1 MFKNEDSK
9 MHHISLPLV
18 NKNEDTT
25 VFPLV
30 INVISRFWGE
40 EPPNLEIDTRSRNYG
55 DYKGSILIEGL
66 EIIEKRLKL
75 SSVVYRGSINDLKKR
90 LDQGLPVVVILPGI
104 SDTIQ
109 FATIVCGYDE
119 DEKRIFTYIP
129 EPDSFGAIPEDKFIE
144 EWKQDD
150 FLTIL
155 IYPEDVR
162 DILKKDVFSFYQSN
176 RAALEAERLKIMGK
190 TEDAMRLIQETLD
203 KYPDADKNPQ
213 LLLMMA
219 GMLNEKGDSKCTDY
233 YGKIIELNPKYYLAY
248 RGLGNYFLKKGDYS
262 LSNKHYLEAVKISP
276 TRYGPIYKNLGLT
289 YIQLGDNLS
298 AKEAFKQYLNQIPE
312 AKDRKSILEF
322 INS

>member
-1 MFKNEDSK
+1 VFKDEDSNL
-9 MHHISLPLV
+9 HQISLPLV
-18 NKNEDTT
+18 NKNEDKT

-40 EPPNLEIDTRSRNYG
+40 EPPNLEIDTRAKSYSN
-55 DYKGSILIEGL
+55 YKGSILIEGL
-66 EIIEKRLKL
+66 EIIEKRLNL
-75 SSVVYRGSINDLKKR
+75 SSVIYRGSISDLKKR
-90 LDQGLPVVVILPGI
+90 LDQGLPVIVILPGI
-104 SDTIQ
+104 ADTIQ

-119 DEKRIFTYIP
+119 EEKRIITYVP

-155 IYPEDVR
+155 IYPEDVKE
-162 DILKKDVFSFYQSN
+162 ILKNDVFSFYQSN

-190 TEDAMRLIQETLD
+190 TADAMSLIEKTLD
-203 KYPDADKNPQ
+203 QFTDANKNPQ
-213 LLLMMA
+213 LLLMIA
-219 GMLNEKGDSKCTDY
+219 GILNEKDDPKCIDY
-233 YGKIIELNPKYYLAY
+233 YEKIIEINPKYYLAY
-248 RGLGNYFLKKGDYS
+248 RGLGNYFLKKGNYVT
-262 LSNKHYLEAVKISP
+262 SNKHYLEAIKISP

-298 AKEAFKQYLNQIPE
+298 AKEAFKQYLDQVPE
-312 AKDRKSILEF
+312 AKDRKSIIEF